1 MDELNLKRDKS
12 YHVVMEVCGRV
23 ACLRIAGR
31 IHYPSI
37 DSGCHCAMDGLWLAW
52 CYGVTTPAIV
62 CLTKM

>member
-37 DSGCHCAMDGLWLAW
+37 DSGCHCVIKTIMPWMGNGWH
-52 CYGVTTPAIV
+52 GVMV
-62 CLTKM
+62 